1 MSRSAEVI
9 RLIRRER
16 VVDLAKRL
24 IEIPSLTTEEG
35 ELADFLTVYFEEI
48 GLEVKTMEV
57 ESGRSQVLGILKGEG
72 KKTLMLNGHLDMDPL
87 SGGWGR
93 EPFSPSV
100 EDGKLFGAGVVNM
113 KAGLAA
119 LVSAARAISEAGT
132 ELVGDLWVAAVVG
145 ELQGGVGTKK
155 LLDEGYV
162 PSAAVVAEPTHLD
175 VVTVHA
181 GLTQIALNVKGR
193 SVHTSKAEEG
203 INAILKMAKVVQALE
218 EISFTHTP
226 REDLPG
232 LPRLL
237 TGSIVGGRGESHEL
251 RGPYNVPDNCTAIV
265 DVRFLPGQTVQS
277 VILDIEKLLNSLRSE
292 DPELD
297 VSIEVPPPPEFR
309 CNRLSMA
316 PLDVPRDENI
326 VRTIARSH
334 DSVTGSSPLVGASPP
349 FSYTGNDTAH
359 LWEAGVPCCLY
370 GPGVWGESENGAD
383 TFVRV
388 EEMTTASRVLAL
400 TALEYLG
407 HS

>member
-72 KKTLMLNGHLDMDPL
+72 KKSLMLNGHLDMDPL

-93 EPFSPSV
+93 VPFSPSV
-100 EDGKLFGAGVVNM
+100 EDGRLFGAGVVNM

-132 ELVGDLWVAAVVG
+132 ELLGDLWVAAVVG

-175 VVTVHA
+175 AVTVHA

-203 INAILKMAKVVQALE
+203 INAILKMARVVQALE
-218 EISFTHTP
+218 GISFTHTP

-251 RGPYNVPDNCTAIV
+251 RGAYNVPDNCTAIV
-265 DVRFLPGQTVQS
+265 DVRFLPGQTVQGI
-277 VILDIEKLLNSLRSE
+277 VLDIEKLLNSLRSE

-297 VSIEVPPPPEFR
+297 VSIEEPPPPEFR

-316 PLDVPRDENI
+316 PLDVPRDEKI

-334 DSVTGSSPLVGASPP
+334 EAVTGSSPLVGASPP
-349 FSYTGNDTAH
+349 FSYTGNDTAQ
-359 LWEAGVPCCLY
+359 LW
-370 GPGVWGESENGAD
+370 
-383 TFVRV
+383 
-388 EEMTTASRVLAL
+388 
-400 TALEYLG
+400 
-407 HS
+407 